1 MGGPILR
8 WLTGKGLPRYPGVCA
23 AEQVFAI
30 DERSANVE
38 RGTSLAR
45 ESALMIKEDE
55 DNSAPHVESLPA
67 PNAVGALHICRRG
80 LDDVREILNH
90 APGQGTVHTFP
101 QPRMSRTEIENVAI
115 VRVNGHSFAIPAT
128 IFISAHLKREVCALE

>member
-1 MGGPILR
+1 MR
-8 WLTGKGLPRYPGVCA
+8 RLTGKGLPCYPGVCA

-55 DNSAPHVESLPA
+55 DNPAPRVESLPA
-67 PNAVGALHICRRG
+67 SNAVGALHIYRRG
-80 LDDVREILNH
+80 LDDVGEILNLP
-90 APGQGTVHTFP
+90 PGQGTVHTFP
-101 QPRMSRTEIENVAI
+101 QPRMSRSEIENVSI
-115 VRVNGHSFAIPAT
+115 VRVNGHAFAIPAA
-128 IFISAHLKREVCALE
+128 IFISTHLKREVCSLE